1 MRQSATATESA
12 PAARN
17 PAFKAKKPQEVLAPE
32 AIADLEG
39 FAARPACRA
48 PLYVCAMLDKTDAG
62 VYECWQYDVTIQ
74 CANGRPQRCN
84 ECIMKRG
91 LLTVDSEAAE

>member
-1 MRQSATATESA
+1 MRESANTTESA

-17 PAFKAKKPQEVLAPE
+17 PAFKKGQEVLSPE
-32 AIADLEG
+32 EIAVLEG
-39 FAARPACRA
+39 FAAHPACRT
-48 PLYVCAMLDKTDAG
+48 PRYVCVQLDQIGAG
-62 VYECWQYDVTIQ
+62 KHECWHYDTTI
-74 CANGRPQRCN
+74 ATAHGRPQRCN